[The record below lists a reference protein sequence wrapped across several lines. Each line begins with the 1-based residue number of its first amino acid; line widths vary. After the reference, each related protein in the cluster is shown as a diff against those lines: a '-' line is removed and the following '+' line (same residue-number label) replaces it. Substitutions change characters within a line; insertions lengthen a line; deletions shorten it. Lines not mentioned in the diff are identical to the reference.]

1 MTEIAPEDRSPA
13 AVPAAETP
21 GLSSLL
27 ALAVAVVV
35 VAALY
40 FARDVLI
47 PITVAVLLSFVLA
60 PLANLLRRIRLPHV
74 AAVLLS
80 VLIALGIIL
89 AIAGVIGVQVAGIA
103 TDVPRYTATIQRK
116 VETVRNMTV
125 GRLTALTDRLD
136 KQFGRTPEAGKAA
149 DSTPSASGAQ
159 RAQLVQIEPA
169 GIPPVEL
176 ARTVLAPI
184 LDPVENILI
193 VLIVAVF
200 ILMQREDLRDRLIR
214 LFGSS
219 DLHRTTVAMDDAG
232 QRLGKYF
239 LAQLAINTCFGIVAA
254 IGLFFIGV
262 PSPAL
267 WGVTSALLRFVPYIG
282 PVVAALLPAA
292 LAAAVDPGWTM
303 VLWTIGLYVVT
314 ESITGQVL
322 EPLIYGHST
331 GLSPA
336 AIVIAAIFW
345 TWIWGPIGLVLS
357 TPLTLCLVVLGRHVD
372 RLEFFDVMLGDRPA
386 LTPVE
391 NFYQRMLADDPD
403 EAQHQAELM
412 LKERSLSAYYDEV
425 ALKGLQLAAND
436 VLRGALDPAKLGRIR
451 DNVRSLVEDLASYD
465 DRDPNPADKAAA
477 EAVSTRAERAVLKP
491 PAPKVDAPATDRLA
505 PNWRG
510 SAPVLCLAGK
520 GPLDEAAAT
529 ILAQLLDKHGLVAKV
544 AGHEAASRRGI
555 ATLDLSGVAMVCVSS
570 LEISGTPANLH
581 YLVRRLRQR
590 GPGVQILVGLW
601 PAEGQGA
608 DDARLKAAVGADA
621 YAANLGE
628 AVEACVT
635 AAHADARSVPAE
647 RREDD
652 GNGGTVGR
660 HEIPLAPSGD
670 AVAVPA

>member
-1 MTEIAPEDRSPA
+1 MTEIAPEARSPA

-555 ATLDLSGVAMVCVSS
+555 ATLDLSGVALVCVSS